1 MNFADHPGGI
11 EARKPGQIDG
21 GLGVSSAL
29 QYAALLGPQR
39 EDVAGPA
46 QVGRTGVGV
55 DRHLDGA
62 GAIVGGNSR
71 ADAVLR
77 TRIHAHREGGLVAV
91 GVAIHHQGQI
101 QGVEPL
107 ALHGQA
113 DQAPGLGGHEVDL
126 LGRCKLRGADQI
138 AFIFPIFIVYHHD

>member
-1 MNFADHPGGI
+1 MT
-11 EARKPGQIDG
+11 
-21 GLGVSSAL
+21 SAL
-29 QYAALLGPQR
+29 EHAALLGPQGK
-39 EDVAGPA
+39 DVARAA
-46 QVGRTGVGV
+46 QVPGSGVGV
-55 DRHLDGA
+55 DCHLDGA

-77 TRIHAHREGGLVAV
+77 TRIHAHREGRLVAV

-126 LGRCKLRGADQI
+126 LGGSELGCADQI
-138 AFIFPIFIVYHHD
+138 PFVFPIFIVHHHNRIPVADRRQGIGN